1 MSELAIKVSNLDVKI
16 GKKQILTDMPLEIE
30 KGEIFG
36 LIGPS
41 GAGKTT
47 LVKTIIGMEK
57 ATNCTTEVL
66 GKVMPNLPGISK
78 IGYMAQSDALYTDLT

>member
-1 MSELAIKVSNLDVKI
+1 MSEIAIKVSNLDVKI
-16 GKKQILTDMPLEIE
+16 GKKQILTDMTLEIE

-57 ATNCTTEVL
+57 QRL
-66 GKVMPNLPGISK
+66 
-78 IGYMAQSDALYTDLT
+78 AQPKC

>member
-1 MSELAIKVSNLDVKI
+1 MSEIAIKVSNLDVKI
-16 GKKQILTDMPLEIE
+16 GKKQILTDMTLEIE

-57 ATNCTTEVL
+57 ATN
-66 GKVMPNLPGISK
+66 
-78 IGYMAQSDALYTDLT
+78 

>member
-1 MSELAIKVSNLDVKI
+1 MSEIAIKVSNLDVKI
-16 GKKQILTDMPLEIE
+16 GKKQILTNMTLEIE

-57 ATNCTTEVL
+57 AT
-66 GKVMPNLPGISK
+66 
-78 IGYMAQSDALYTDLT
+78 

>member
-1 MSELAIKVSNLDVKI
+1 MSEIAIKVSNLDVKI
-16 GKKQILTDMPLEIE
+16 GKKQILTNMTLEIE

-57 ATNCTTEVL
+57 ATNGTT
-66 GKVMPNLPGISK
+66 
-78 IGYMAQSDALYTDLT
+78 

>member
-1 MSELAIKVSNLDVKI
+1 MSEIAIKVSNLDVKI
-16 GKKQILTDMPLEIE
+16 GKKQILTNMTLEIE

-57 ATNCTTEVL
+57 ATNGT
-66 GKVMPNLPGISK
+66 
-78 IGYMAQSDALYTDLT
+78 

>member
-1 MSELAIKVSNLDVKI
+1 MSEIAIKVSNLDVKI
-16 GKKQILTDMPLEIE
+16 GKKQILTDMTLEIE

-57 ATNCTTEVL
+57 
-66 GKVMPNLPGISK
+66 
-78 IGYMAQSDALYTDLT
+78 

>member
-1 MSELAIKVSNLDVKI
+1 MSEIAIKVSNLDVKI
-16 GKKQILTDMPLEIE
+16 GKKQILTNMTLEIA

-47 LVKTIIGMEK
+47 LVKTIIG
-57 ATNCTTEVL
+57 
-66 GKVMPNLPGISK
+66 
-78 IGYMAQSDALYTDLT
+78 

>member
-1 MSELAIKVSNLDVKI
+1 MSEIAIKVSNLDVKI
-16 GKKQILTDMPLEIE
+16 GKKQILTDMTLEIE

-57 ATNCTTEVL
+57 AT
-66 GKVMPNLPGISK
+66 
-78 IGYMAQSDALYTDLT
+78 

>member
-1 MSELAIKVSNLDVKI
+1 MSEIAIKVSNLDVKI
-16 GKKQILTDMPLEIE
+16 GKKQILTNMTLEIE

-57 ATNCTTEVL
+57 ATN
-66 GKVMPNLPGISK
+66 
-78 IGYMAQSDALYTDLT
+78 

>member
-1 MSELAIKVSNLDVKI
+1 MAEIAIDVSNLDVKI
-16 GKKQILTDMPLEIE
+16 GKKPILSDMSLEIE

-47 LVKTIIGMEK
+47 LVKTIIGME
-57 ATNCTTEVL
+57 
-66 GKVMPNLPGISK
+66 
-78 IGYMAQSDALYTDLT
+78 

>member
-1 MSELAIKVSNLDVKI
+1 MAEIAIDVSNLDVKI
-16 GKKQILTDMPLEIE
+16 GKKPILSDMSLEIE

-57 ATNCTTEVL
+57 ATSGQT
-66 GKVMPNLPGISK
+66 K
-78 IGYMAQSDALYTDLT
+78 

>member
-1 MSELAIKVSNLDVKI
+1 MSEIAIKVSNLDVKI
-16 GKKQILTDMPLEIE
+16 GKKQILTNMTLEIE

-47 LVKTIIGMEK
+47 LVKTI
-57 ATNCTTEVL
+57 
-66 GKVMPNLPGISK
+66 
-78 IGYMAQSDALYTDLT
+78 

>member
-1 MSELAIKVSNLDVKI
+1 MSEIAIKVSNLDVKI
-16 GKKQILTDMPLEIE
+16 GKKQILTNMTLEIE

-57 ATNCTTEVL
+57 ATN
-66 GKVMPNLPGISK
+66 G
-78 IGYMAQSDALYTDLT
+78 

>member
-1 MSELAIKVSNLDVKI
+1 MSEIAIKVSNLDVKI
-16 GKKQILTDMPLEIE
+16 GKKQILTDMTLEIE

-57 ATNCTTEVL
+57 ATN
-66 GKVMPNLPGISK
+66 G
-78 IGYMAQSDALYTDLT
+78 

>member
-1 MSELAIKVSNLDVKI
+1 MSEIAIKVSNLDVKI
-16 GKKQILTDMPLEIE
+16 GKKQILTNMTLEIA

-57 ATNCTTEVL
+57 ATN
-66 GKVMPNLPGISK
+66 G
-78 IGYMAQSDALYTDLT
+78 

>member
-1 MSELAIKVSNLDVKI
+1 MSEIAIKVSNLDVKI
-16 GKKQILTDMPLEIE
+16 GKKQILTNMTLEIE

-57 ATNCTTEVL
+57 A
-66 GKVMPNLPGISK
+66 
-78 IGYMAQSDALYTDLT
+78 

>member
-1 MSELAIKVSNLDVKI
+1 MSEIAINVTNLDVKI
-16 GKKQILTDMPLEIE
+16 GKKQILSDMSLEIA

-47 LVKTIIGMEK
+47 
-57 ATNCTTEVL
+57 
-66 GKVMPNLPGISK
+66 
-78 IGYMAQSDALYTDLT
+78 